1 MIGKSLPLLL
11 LLLVPS
17 IIDAL
22 GTQVICYDHK
32 RMLTLIEGLNGTVDE
47 QLSLAASTWG
57 KLRADYPR
65 DVAKIDELDE
75 TMQRVMCNKDQ
86 NISLSQQLQGHLM
99 REHIREHLET
109 INTTA
114 LFRQAL
120 EAPEHELGKWQLAI
134 GRHSQRF
141 HCLFKPEQLQKIIGS
156 VLKRLY
162 SLEKSNKLAALLY
175 QLYLVG
181 SRAKESFQ
189 LMVSSELLLY
199 ERYKSGGQ
207 KSVDFDNY
215 MAKMWQSLQLEEPY
229 TSLDQALK
237 QRLVDAIIDL
247 LGYL

>member
-1 MIGKSLPLLL
+1 MIGKSLSLFL
-11 LLLVPS
+11 LLLVPYS
-17 IIDAL
+17 IDAL

-32 RMLTLIEGLNGTVDE
+32 RMLTLIEGLNGTLNE
-47 QLSLAASTWG
+47 QLSLAAATWG

-65 DVAKIDELDE
+65 DVAKIEDLDE
-75 TMQRVMCNKDQ
+75 TMQHVMCSKDK
-86 NISLSQQLQGHLM
+86 NITLSQHLQGHLL

-109 INTTA
+109 INSTA
-114 LFRQAL
+114 LFTQAL

-156 VLKRLY
+156 VMKRLY
-162 SLEKSNKLAALLY
+162 SLEKSTKMAALLY

-181 SRAKESFQ
+181 NKESFQ
-189 LMVSSELLLY
+189 LMVFAELMIY

-207 KSVDFDNY
+207 KSAEFGNY

-229 TSLDQALK
+229 ASLDQAIK
-237 QRLVDAIIDL
+237 QSLVNAIIEL